1 MDFNTGYQKNFLSK
15 TTGHWLLKS
24 SAKLYGSGRA
34 AFVDSAKY
42 LKHLGIE
49 TLWLPAWQ
57 CEELVLSLLAAG
69 HLKIRFY
76 ELNDDLVPCLDF
88 LRKLDPARD
97 ALLLVDYF
105 ASIPGDAFKLVVSHY
120 HGPILLDAVH
130 SWLIEDLSSKL
141 PDQVTI
147 FSGFRK
153 LFWKFAGAIVT
164 GGFSA
169 ELPTLPTFIPEASP
183 GFPRN
188 LTLSPRDG
196 CLSRT
201 LLSLNN
207 LRRYD
212 ELALKWPTDEPR
224 QILAG
229 LRSPVG
235 LVRSISELPEGSGE
249 WHWPDLHHQLPI
261 ELRQHALGL
270 KQKFQVARRK
280 EYSDHIS

>member
-1 MDFNTGYQKNFLSK
+1 MDFNTGYQKNFLGR
-15 TTGHWLLKS
+15 TTSHWLLKS

-49 TLWLPAWQ
+49 NLWLPAWQ
-57 CEELVLSLLAAG
+57 CEELVLSLRAAG

-76 ELNDDLVPCLDF
+76 ELNDDLVPSVDF

-105 ASIPGDAFKLVVSHY
+105 ASIPGEALKLVVSHY
-120 HGPILLDAVH
+120 RGPILLDAVH
-130 SWLIEDLSSKL
+130 SWLLEDLSSKL
-141 PDQVTI
+141 SDQVTI

-153 LFWKFAGAIVT
+153 LFWKIAGAIVT

-169 ELPTLPTFIPEASP
+169 ALPTFPTLIPEASP

-188 LTLSPRDG
+188 LTLIPRYG

-207 LRRYD
+207 LRLYD
-212 ELALKWPTDEPR
+212 ELALKWPAGEPR
-224 QILAG
+224 EILAG

-235 LVRSISELPEGSGE
+235 LVRSASQLPDGGGE
-249 WHWPDLHHQLPI
+249 WHWPDLYQDLPMD
-261 ELRQHALGL
+261 LQQHALTL
-270 KQKFQVARRK
+270 KQKFQVTPRK
-280 EYSDHIS
+280 DYSGHIS